1 MPLGPG
7 CGSYLGSAGGAR
19 GSGGGRGRASTSRSS
34 SDPRYIGAP
43 REASGIHRTPARPS
57 RALKKQAAERAEA
70 ACCRISS
77 SNCKQRGAAERDA
90 IPSGIRSSLKPDL
103 QPLYACNHL
112 KAGPRALPVLPH
124 YPLVCLPDPRVQHI
138 PRIGVACAGARTLKA
153 SREGALSTS
162 RCRPRA

>member
-77 SNCKQRGAAERDA
+77 SNLSKQRGAAERDA
-90 IPSGIRSSLKPDL
+90 IASGIRSSLKPDL

-112 KAGPRALPVLPH
+112 KAGPRALPVLPL
-124 YPLVCLPDPRVQHI
+124 PLSLSARPARATYTSNWGCVCGGQDAQ
-138 PRIGVACAGARTLKA
+138 G
-153 SREGALSTS
+153 LSGG
-162 RCRPRA
+162 RPEYF